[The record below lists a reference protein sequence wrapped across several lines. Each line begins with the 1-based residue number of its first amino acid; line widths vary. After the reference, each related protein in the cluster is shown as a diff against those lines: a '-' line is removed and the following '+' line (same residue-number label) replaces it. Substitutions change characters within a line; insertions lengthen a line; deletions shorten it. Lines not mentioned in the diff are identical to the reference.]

1 MQIGVIVISLA
12 EDRKFYQQYKCE
24 ILTSNQINKLLIND
38 FKADD
43 LGRSLEEYLKAN
55 AWSEDSDGET
65 KVYLIK
71 DIDNKVALYFSLKCG
86 LLYEPY
92 DYFRLASDE
101 LDFVNMLIDALKIKD
116 HEAINSY
123 IESGYFDAEKTDKL
137 YKIAQER
144 IDIKN
149 EGIELGDDESTLKV
163 HKCYSAIE
171 LRHFCKN
178 VNYQT
183 EKRKVPLG
191 VGLFWEVIV
200 PQIYRITDLVG
211 CKYLYLFA
219 ADNTPTKENQHETR
233 KLVQYYKNDL
243 KFEDIQGLTVIK
255 PTYDRSCWGMIQK
268 ISDLRKNQE
277 VIWEEFSDV

>member
-71 DIDNKVALYFSLKCG
+71 DIDNEVALYFSLKCG

-233 KLVQYYKNDL
+233 KLVQY
-243 KFEDIQGLTVIK
+243 
-255 PTYDRSCWGMIQK
+255 
-268 ISDLRKNQE
+268 
-277 VIWEEFSDV
+277 